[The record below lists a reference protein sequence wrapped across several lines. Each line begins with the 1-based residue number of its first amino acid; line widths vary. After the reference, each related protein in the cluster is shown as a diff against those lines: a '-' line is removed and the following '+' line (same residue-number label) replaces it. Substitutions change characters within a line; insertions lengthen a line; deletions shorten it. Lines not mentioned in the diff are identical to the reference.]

1 MTLPS
6 SSSSS
11 SICAWRAASA
21 RASQCAVCLLQFFRQ
36 HGWRQP
42 EVTGYARMAAATE
55 KPAEIF
61 LSECAPDGLHDKM
74 CPFIQ
79 AHI

>member
-1 MTLPS
+1 MPISTCLTPRAVRLP
-6 SSSSS
+6 
-11 SICAWRAASA
+11 
-21 RASQCAVCLLQFFRQ
+21 QFFRQ

-42 EVTGYARMAAATE
+42 EVTGYARMAAATG

-61 LSECAPDGLHDKM
+61 TSECAPGGLHDKM

>member
-1 MTLPS
+1 M
-6 SSSSS
+6 
-11 SICAWRAASA
+11 
-21 RASQCAVCLLQFFRQ
+21 QFFRQ

-42 EVTGYARMAAATE
+42 EVTGYTRMAAATR
-55 KPAEIF
+55 KPVEIF
-61 LSECAPDGLHDKM
+61 TSECAPGGLHDKM